1 MGWKEAINTYPSS
14 IVYEIHGPTE
24 ATSLEYTRLSVSQDI
39 LFNEISEVDCVR
51 NVAKISVVPT

>member
-1 MGWKEAINTYPSS
+1 LPIFDGVKA
-14 IVYEIHGPTE
+14 YEWFEWSTGPTE